1 MTGNDFLEKMEML
14 DADLVEAADEMPV
27 KPARNVLWKCCA
39 AAACVCLLGGA
50 VLVSAWVGIKPE
62 ERPSGDLLVQG
73 SEFAT
78 DNQQDGTQE
87 ITPNTQQIV
96 TGTEEEP
103 SSETEEPV
111 ILANASYLTFD
122 INPSFQLTIDEGIV
136 VDYLAI
142 NDDGEDILKNIEV
155 IGKKVEDALPLVIG
169 ELVEQGYLAK
179 KDYAPVM
186 LLSARGGDEAS
197 QLLEE
202 AVFISQDALV
212 EKEVE
217 VFIVAQQIENPDEL
231 EVLAEKYGVS
241 VGKMQYVLNILREE
255 SNLSVEDA
263 TAYTVI
269 ELFGM
274 DIEKRLIEPP
284 YKVGDYDE
292 YGEKV
297 LFVGSVESY
306 VGYVPWDKLPEEY
319 KKELEAMYTPEA
331 LEILAKPRVWT
342 TMPGAVGLP
351 ADEALELLYSRNL
364 APMICYEDNPNARIA
379 GYKDGMVFKQDIPQ
393 GTRWASDSCVHI
405 WILVSENSPEQQVPI
420 EEDVNWGVSMQLENV
435 TPTSATVVFE
445 RWTGTERIDLTRSHW
460 YVIERWTGEEW
471 EPLELLSQDVKWNTD
486 GMVMSNNS
494 TIEVEESW
502 EQLYGQLP
510 NGKYRMGKL
519 ITDSIPG
526 DYICKVFYAEFEIAE

>member
-1 MTGNDFLEKMEML
+1 MNGNDFLEKIEML
-14 DADLVEAADEMPV
+14 DDDLVEAAGELPIQRTRPMI
-27 KPARNVLWKCCA
+27 WKYGVV
-39 AAACVCLLGGA
+39 AACACLLGGV
-50 VLVSAWVGIKPE
+50 VLVSTFLGIKSE
-62 ERPSGDLLVQG
+62 KHPSGDLVAQE
-73 SEFAT
+73 SETAT
-78 DNQQDGTQE
+78 DNRQDE
-87 ITPNTQQIV
+87 IQQIV
-96 TGTEEEP
+96 TGTENET
-103 SSETEEPV
+103 SSEIEEPV

-122 INPSFQLTIDEGIV
+122 INPSFQLTIDEGVV

-142 NDDGEDILKNIEV
+142 NDDGEDILRNIEV

-179 KDYAPVM
+179 KEFAPVL
-186 LLSARGGDEAS
+186 LLSARGGDGAA

-241 VGKMQYVLNILREE
+241 VGKMQYVLNVLREE
-255 SNLSVEDA
+255 SNISVEDA

-306 VGYVPWDKLPEEY
+306 VGYVPWDKLSEEY
-319 KKELEAMYTPEA
+319 KKELEALYTPEA

-342 TMPGAVGLP
+342 TMPGVVGLP
-351 ADEALELLYSRNL
+351 ADEALKLLYSRNI

-379 GYKDGMVFKQDIPQ
+379 GYTDGMVFKQDIPQ
-393 GTRWASDSCVHI
+393 GTRWPSDACVHI
-405 WILVSENSPEQQVPI
+405 WILVSENASEQQVPI
-420 EEDVNWGVSMQLENV
+420 QEHV
-435 TPTSATVVFE
+435 
-445 RWTGTERIDLTRSHW
+445 
-460 YVIERWTGEEW
+460 EW
-471 EPLELLSQDVKWNTD
+471 EN
-486 GMVMSNNS
+486 
-494 TIEVEESW
+494 
-502 EQLYGQLP
+502 
-510 NGKYRMGKL
+510 
-519 ITDSIPG
+519 
-526 DYICKVFYAEFEIAE
+526 